1 MEKSC
6 RRNAVE
12 VAVLLPVVKAAAKD
26 GKHPVL
32 RKQKRVGSRPR
43 LWLRCASQGF
53 PLVVLFLGVIL
64 WSCGLPCVLCAVCGA
79 VSLLVQTKLLYILGL
94 EVRYNCVIWW

>member
-26 GKHPVL
+26 GKHPFYE
-32 RKQKRVGSRPR
+32 SRR
-43 LWLRCASQGF
+43 GLNQGHVFGHVVPARDF
-53 PLVVLFLGVIL
+53 PLVVLFLCEVL
-64 WSCGLPCVLCAVCGA
+64 WSCGLLLAVCCVLCGA
-79 VSLLVQTKLLYILGL
+79 VSLLVQTKLLSLL
-94 EVRYNCVIWW
+94 